1 MGILAGTAP
10 GWVIAPLLLLWLAVS
25 GTSKS
30 SVPSPLLLRG
40 ASQVSDQGHRG
51 AERVLE
57 VI

>member
-40 ASQVSDQGHRG
+40 ASQVVT
-51 AERVLE
+51 RVTGE
-57 VI
+57 QNES